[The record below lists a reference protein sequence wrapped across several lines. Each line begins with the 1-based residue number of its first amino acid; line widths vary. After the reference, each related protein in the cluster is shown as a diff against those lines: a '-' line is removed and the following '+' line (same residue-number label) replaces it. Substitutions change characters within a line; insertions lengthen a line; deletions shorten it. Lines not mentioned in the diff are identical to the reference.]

1 MNSPTTAGTPATP
14 VRTPAVAT
22 PPKIAGPIARTLP
35 PPKPP
40 QPRNPVPAAAV
51 AKPPAP
57 AAGSA
62 KPVQR
67 VVKASELTSQDF
79 FTRLNWLEN
88 VYRHHRAYIKDL
100 SARLQR
106 TGTAVPTMPHFDP
119 LKSAAGDIDPNVG

>member
-1 MNSPTTAGTPATP
+1 MTTPTTAGTPATP
-14 VRTPAVAT
+14 VRIPAAATPAKAPA
-22 PPKIAGPIARTLP
+22 PPARVLP

-40 QPRNPVPAAAV
+40 QPRNPVAAA

-57 AAGSA
+57 AAGSV

-88 VYRHHRAYIKDL
+88 VYKHHRAFIKDL
-100 SARLQR
+100 TARLQR
-106 TGTAVPTMPHFDP
+106 TGTAVPNMPHFDP